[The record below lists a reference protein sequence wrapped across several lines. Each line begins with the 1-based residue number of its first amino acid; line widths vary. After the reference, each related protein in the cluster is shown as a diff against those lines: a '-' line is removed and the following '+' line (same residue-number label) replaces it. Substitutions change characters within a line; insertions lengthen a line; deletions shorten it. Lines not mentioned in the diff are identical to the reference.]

1 MVYYVF
7 LPFLIL
13 LIDLPWLAL
22 TSGTAS
28 TMIRSIQGSDL
39 QIKILPSIVVYIA
52 LAYLATIPNTVKDAF
67 LLGLCTY
74 AVYDFTNLATLKNYS
89 LVFALFDSL
98 WGGILFAILFSIV
111 RKFKLNTY

>member
-1 MVYYVF
+1 MLYYVF

-22 TSGTAS
+22 TSGS
-28 TMIRSIQGSDL
+28 SSKMIRSIQGTDL
-39 QIKILPSIVVYIA
+39 QIKIIPSIIVYIA
-52 LAYLATIPNTVKDAF
+52 LAYLATIPNTVTEAF

-89 LVFALFDSL
+89 LQFALLDSM
-98 WGGILFAILFSIV
+98 WGGVLFAIVFSIV

>member
-1 MVYYVF
+1 MLYYVF

-22 TSGTAS
+22 TSGAAS
-28 TMIRSIQGSDL
+28 KMIRSIQGTDL
-39 QIKILPSIVVYIA
+39 KIQIIPSIIVYIA
-52 LAYLATIPNTVKDAF
+52 LAYLATIPNTVTEAF

-89 LVFALFDSL
+89 LQFALLDSM
-98 WGGILFAILFSIV
+98 WGGVLFAIVFSIV